1 MIPKLSSDEIE
12 EYREAFT
19 MFDRDKD
26 GRITAKELGT
36 VLRSLGQNPTEV
48 ELRDMIN
55 EVDIDGNGTIEFN
68 EFLEMMMK
76 CKSETNER
84 QEVTDAFKVFD
95 TNKDGFIN
103 ASELRHVMMNLGEK
117 LTDKEVED
125 MIREADADGDGRIDY
140 EEFIR
145 ILMAK

>member
-1 MIPKLSSDEIE
+1 MSCPAKMTEQRVIRESMIPKLSSDEIE
-12 EYREAFT
+12 
-19 MFDRDKD
+19 
-26 GRITAKELGT
+26 
-36 VLRSLGQNPTEV
+36 
-48 ELRDMIN
+48 
-55 EVDIDGNGTIEFN
+55 GNGTIEFN

-140 EEFIR
+140 EEFIQ